1 MVEPEIAFADLKSE
15 HERCLTEVNQKPL
28 IVYNY
33 PQGIK
38 AFYMRLTDDLETL
51 AAADVHLVAKAW
63 TTLEMLFPF
72 QDIMGEQILNP

>member
-1 MVEPEIAFADLKSE
+1 MESE

-51 AAADVHLVAKAW
+51 AAADVHLVAKVRELKGVAKGKSV
-63 TTLEMLFPF
+63 L
-72 QDIMGEQILNP
+72 I